1 MATNK
6 DFTGYDGKSK
16 PGAGRQIPAK
26 AQHESVGGD
35 TAKSAR
41 NLTQNSSQEDD
52 DGGSHEALLD
62 GLAGLHSAVLGGL
75 AGIKRAV
82 ASKNSGSQNLFA
94 GLAGSSSPTEK
105 SWSRNSGS
113 ENAY

>member
-6 DFTGYDGKSK
+6 DFVGYDGKAK

-26 AQHESVGGD
+26 AQHESAGGD
-35 TAKSAR
+35 SADHGHM
-41 NLTQNSSQEDD
+41 LTQTGVQEDD
-52 DGGSHEALLD
+52 AGDGLLD

-82 ASKNSGSQNLFA
+82 ATKNSSSQNLFA
-94 GLAGSSSPTEK
+94 GDAGSGSPAEK
-105 SWSRNSGS
+105 PWSRNSGS
-113 ENAY
+113 QNAY